1 MTIPQILPTR
11 SRRICTSLAV
21 FDEVER
27 LMAQLQAS
35 RDTWQ
40 YQTMMK
46 ASRDEDANA
55 YHAGHSG
62 LTGCRGAHAPVIGEH
77 TWRYLLKACWPCLRL
92 YN

>member
-1 MTIPQILPTR
+1 MTIRQILPTR

-21 FDEVER
+21 FDEVE
-27 LMAQLQAS
+27 QLQTS

-40 YQTMMK
+40 YQTMVK
-46 ASRDEDANA
+46 ASRGEDANA

-62 LTGCRGAHAPVIGEH
+62 LTGCRGAHAPMIGEH
-77 TWRYLLKACWPCLRL
+77 TWRYLLKACWLCLRL